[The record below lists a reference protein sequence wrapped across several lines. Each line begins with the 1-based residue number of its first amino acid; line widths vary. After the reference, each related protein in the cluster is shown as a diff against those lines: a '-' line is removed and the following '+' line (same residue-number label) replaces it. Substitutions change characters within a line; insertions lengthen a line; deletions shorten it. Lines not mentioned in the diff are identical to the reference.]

1 MHRYFL
7 HADAGTLVFRDTR
20 LMRDIVHTTEKLIPR
35 DFVWTV
41 GTEGIKVIV
50 RQCKVAQK

>member
-41 GTEGIKVIV
+41 GTEGMKVIV